1 MTLRIGVDATAWSNE
16 RGDGRFVRNAVARL
30 VRGHP
35 EADWVLYSDEGNARL
50 IEDSVGAEAVPVH
63 QRRAPSDGR
72 DGGMPRP
79 ADDVVRLSMAVRRG
93 SHDAFLAPSVLSYFP
108 VVGAP
113 SLVGLHDATAT
124 THARLVLPAR
134 RDRVLWRI
142 KQGMALRLAEILFTV
157 SEDARAAI
165 SDSLKLQPDAI
176 EVVPEGVDP
185 AFGPQPKEVV
195 RAALSG
201 IGLAPDAAPFVFA
214 AGISPHK
221 GVDDLV
227 EAYAA
232 ASRADPLP
240 ELVVAGS
247 PSGPYVSAAG
257 EVERR
262 VQELGLGDRVVF
274 PGFIS
279 DETLACLF
287 TAATAAIVPSHSEG
301 FGLSGLEAAACG
313 APLVLSD
320 IGAHRETLGDA
331 ALFFDPG
338 DRGALAERLRRLASD
353 PEIAD
358 ELRKRGQA
366 AAARYSWDETARV
379 LFALLEEVSRR
390 SL

>member
-16 RGDGRFVRNAVARL
+16 RGDGRFVRNAIGRL
-30 VRGHP
+30 VRLHP
-35 EADWVLYSDEGNARL
+35 EADWLLYSDEETARL
-50 IEDSVGAEAVPVH
+50 IEDSVGAETLPVH
-63 QRRAPSDGR
+63 QRRPPGNR
-72 DGGMPRP
+72 GDGGIPRP
-79 ADDVVRLSMAVRRG
+79 PDDVVRLSMAVRRG
-93 SHDAFLAPSVLSYFP
+93 GHDAFLAPSVLSYFP
-108 VVGAP
+108 VAGAP

-134 RDRVLWRI
+134 RDRLLWRI
-142 KQGMALRLAEILFTV
+142 KQGLALRLADILFTV
-157 SEDARAAI
+157 SEAARGTIA
-165 SDSLKLQPDAI
+165 DSLKLPADSI

-185 AFGPQPKEVV
+185 AFRPQPVEVV

-232 ASRADPLP
+232 ASREAALP
-240 ELVVAGS
+240 QLVIAGS

-262 VQELGLGDRVVF
+262 TQDLGLGNRVVF

-287 TAATAAIVPSHSEG
+287 SAATAAIVPSHSEG
-301 FGLSGLEAAACG
+301 FGLSALEAAACG
-313 APLVLSD
+313 APVVLSD
-320 IGAHRETLGDA
+320 IGAHRETLGGA
-331 ALFFDPG
+331 GLFFDPG
-338 DRGALAERLRRLASD
+338 DRDALAGRMRSLASD
-353 PEIAD
+353 PELAGD
-358 ELRKRGQA
+358 LRKRGRR

-390 SL
+390 G

>member
-262 VQELGLGDRVVF
+262 VQEL
-274 PGFIS
+274 
-279 DETLACLF
+279 ACLF

-353 PEIAD
+353 PELAD